1 MNEAGPERMTQIQR
15 EQIAAYERRGPIMGR
30 LTQLATAV
38 ALIAAVVIST
48 LVFDTV
54 ASFYPGTGAVRSTPA
69 EQSAEAAV
77 RDCQRVGPVSG
88 EGLGY
93 WWRCAVT
100 VRTRDGREVKTVVG
114 HSVVTPA
121 DRGKSIDFRE
131 VCYGEGNTDCRYGRP
146 ISRVWALAV
155 SVLGM
160 VRIAVV
166 FLLVIGVGFYL
177 VRSVVGVPRYYAWV
191 NRRAKKG
198 NV

>member
-121 DRGKSIDFRE
+121 DRGSRSIS
-131 VCYGEGNTDCRYGRP
+131 VKCATGRGIP
-146 ISRVWALAV
+146 IAGTAVPFHAFGLSLYRCWA
-155 SVLGM
+155 
-160 VRIAVV
+160 
-166 FLLVIGVGFYL
+166 
-177 VRSVVGVPRYYAWV
+177 W
-191 NRRAKKG
+191 
-198 NV
+198 